1 MLKEEVIF
9 AFVIDQA
16 IGVIHPVAIW
26 CEVKLWTIFLVAKFS
41 SWLRNHGTY
50 LILTAV
56 DFITSLFDASSV
68 VSTLGLL
75 GVLGIIFMETG
86 LLIGLVFPGGE
97 VVFLAG
103 IAASGAGSAVLGDA
117 KLSAPLLFA
126 LAPVAAITGGEV
138 GYWFGK
144 KYGRKFFERPDSRFF
159 NQKMVNTTEKWLL
172 KYGPRKALVFGRFIP
187 FARTLINPVC
197 GVVHLERK
205 LFSTWNAIG
214 AIIWTQVAMGIG
226 YLLGDL
232 IEGSVNKYLYPIIA
246 LIVLVTLVPLDYETT
261 HGLCTLTLH
270 GTVASDN
277 CQPRPVSSIFAAD
290 RHFFWAARPSKIAFC
305 NSIINCRLMARANLS

>member
-1 MLKEEVIF
+1 MNL
-9 AFVIDQA
+9 
-16 IGVIHPVAIW
+16 
-26 CEVKLWTIFLVAKFS
+26 L
-41 SWLRNHGTY
+41 
-50 LILTAV
+50 
-56 DFITSLFDASSV
+56 DAHYV
-68 VSTLGLL
+68 VSILGLI

-103 IAASGAGSAVLGDA
+103 IAASGSGAQLLGDA
-117 KLSAPLLFA
+117 KLSAPLLFT
-126 LAPVAAITGGEV
+126 LAPIAAIVGGEV

-144 KYGRKFFERPDSRFF
+144 KYGRKFFERPNTKFF
-159 NQKMVNTTEKWLL
+159 NMKMVETTEKWLI

-197 GVVHLERK
+197 GVVRLERK

-232 IEGSVNKYLYPIIA
+232 IEGSINKYLYPIIGV
-246 LIVLVTLVPLDYETT
+246 IVLITLLPLLNGVYKERK
-261 HGLCTLTLH
+261 L
-270 GTVASDN
+270 N
-277 CQPRPVSSIFAAD
+277 
-290 RHFFWAARPSKIAFC
+290 K
-305 NSIINCRLMARANLS
+305 